1 MITRGN
7 GRSAVAAA
15 AYMSCSRI
23 ENDYDGI
30 THDYTRKRGL
40 HYERVFLPVH
50 APPEWKD
57 RAVLWNAVET
67 AEKTKDSRLAREIIV
82 ALPVELSLSQNICL
96 LEEYAQTQFVDL
108 GMCAD
113 VCIHDDDGHNP
124 HAHIMLTVRPLKDNG
139 KWQSKTEKE
148 YLCIKDGIEK
158 GFTSNEFLVAKKNG
172 WEKQYLYK
180 VGNTK
185 KYLPP
190 SQAVGLERSSK
201 YPKSSRYGRENPS
214 TKLWNSNEQLLS
226 WRKAWADEVNRH
238 LERAGFSDRI
248 DHRSFKSQGI
258 LRQPTIHE
266 GVFAIRMER
275 KGKTSDRREINRRII
290 KDNSA
295 LAYWTETVIYL
306 TKALI
311 MLIPA
316 VAVLLE
322 ALRMKLTVLLYDWK
336 LNRYNMTVKQT
347 DIEYMKRE
355 VPRIEATNSK
365 LDAKAKEKSELE
377 AELRRTPKLFRKKR
391 AELEAKIYGLN
402 EEISELTTEQNRLTH
417 VAGNTVEIA
426 ERRIS
431 AAEERLKELEDWDDY
446 LSVEIHDTVVEFK
459 EKASEAQGL
468 DREALSAERMKL
480 RPQKYAEAYDKIEKQ
495 YGICNMDR
503 LMSSQINASDLL
515 DEEPDKEIL
524 FPKPETKLTSKT
536 KHKDEPQR

>member
-1 MITRGN
+1 M
-7 GRSAVAAA
+7 AAA

-40 HYERVFLPVH
+40 QYERVFLPAH

-57 RAVLWNAVET
+57 RAVLWNAVEA

-82 ALPVELSLSQNICL
+82 ALPVELSLSQNIRL
-96 LEEYAQTQFVDL
+96 LEEYVQSQFVDL

-158 GFTSNEFLVAKKNG
+158 GFTSTEFLIAKKNG

-180 VGNTK
+180 IGNTK

-190 SQAVGLERSSK
+190 SQADGSERVSK

-226 WRKAWADEVNRH
+226 WRKEWADEVNRH
-238 LERAGFSDRI
+238 LERAGFADRV
-248 DHRSFKSQGI
+248 DHRSFKAQGI

-275 KGKTSDRREINRRII
+275 KGKTSDRCEINRRIF

-306 TKALI
+306 TKALV

-316 VAVLLE
+316 IAVLLE
-322 ALRMKLTVLLYDWK
+322 ALRMKLTILLYDWK

-347 DIEYMKRE
+347 DIEYMRRE
-355 VPRIEATNSK
+355 IPRIEATNSK
-365 LDAKAKEKSELE
+365 LDAKAKEKFENE
-377 AELRRTPKLFRKKR
+377 AELRRTPKLFRRKR
-391 AELEAKIYGLN
+391 AELEAKIYGHN
-402 EEISELTTEQNRLTH
+402 EEISELTTEQNRLSH
-417 VAGNTVEIA
+417 VAGSTVEIA

-431 AAEERLKELEDWDDY
+431 EAEKRLKELEDWDDY
-446 LSVEIHDTVVEFK
+446 LGVEIHDTVVEFK

-468 DREALSAERMKL
+468 DREELSAERMKL
-480 RPQKYAEAYDKIEKQ
+480 RPQKYAEAYDKIEEQ

-503 LMSSQINASDLL
+503 LMSSQEDASYLI

>member
-1 MITRGN
+1 M
-7 GRSAVAAA
+7 AAA

-40 HYERVFLPVH
+40 QYERVFLPAS

-57 RAVLWNAVET
+57 RAVLWNAVEA

-82 ALPVELSLSQNICL
+82 ALPVELSLSQNIRL
-96 LEEYAQTQFVDL
+96 IENYVLSQFVDL

-124 HAHIMLTVRPLKDNG
+124 HAHIMLTVRPLKDSG

-148 YLCIKDGIEK
+148 YLCIKGGIEK
-158 GFTSNEFLVAKKNG
+158 GFTAAEYSMAQKSG

-180 VGNTK
+180 VGNAK

-190 SQAVGLERSSK
+190 SLADGLERVSK
-201 YPKSSRYGRENPS
+201 FPKSSRYGRENPS
-214 TKLWNSNEQLLS
+214 TKLWNSTDQLQV
-226 WRKAWADEVNRH
+226 WRKTWADEVNRH
-238 LERAGFSDRI
+238 LERASFSDRV
-248 DHRSFKSQGI
+248 DHRSFKAQGI

-275 KGKTSDRREINRRII
+275 KGKTSDRREINRRIF

-295 LAYWTETVIYL
+295 LAHWTKTVICL
-306 TKALI
+306 TKALV

-316 VAVLLE
+316 VAALLE
-322 ALRMKLTVLLYDWK
+322 AIRMKLTVLLYDWK
-336 LNRYNMTVKQT
+336 LNRHNMNVKRT

-365 LDAKAKEKSELE
+365 LDQKTKEKSELE
-377 AELRRTPKLFRKKR
+377 AELRQTPKLFRKKR
-391 AELEAKIYGLN
+391 AELEAKIYGFN
-402 EEISELTTEQNRLTH
+402 EEISELTTEHNRLSR
-417 VAGNTVEIA
+417 VAGSTVEKA

-431 AAEERLKELEDWDDY
+431 EAEERLKVLED
-446 LSVEIHDTVVEFK
+446 L
-459 EKASEAQGL
+459 G
-468 DREALSAERMKL
+468 
-480 RPQKYAEAYDKIEKQ
+480 
-495 YGICNMDR
+495 
-503 LMSSQINASDLL
+503 
-515 DEEPDKEIL
+515 
-524 FPKPETKLTSKT
+524 
-536 KHKDEPQR
+536 

>member
-40 HYERVFLPVH
+40 QYERVFLPAH

-57 RAVLWNAVET
+57 RAVLWNAVEA

-82 ALPVELSLSQNICL
+82 ALPVELSLSQNILL
-96 LEEYAQTQFVDL
+96 LEEYVQSQFVNL

-113 VCIHDDDGHNP
+113 VCIHDNDGHNP
-124 HAHIMLTVRPLKDNG
+124 HAHIMLTVRSLKDNG

-158 GFTSNEFLVAKKNG
+158 GFTSAEFLVAKNNG

-180 VGNTK
+180 VGNAK

-214 TKLWNSNEQLLS
+214 TKLWNSTDQLQV

-238 LERAGFSDRI
+238 LERAGFADRV
-248 DHRSFKSQGI
+248 DHRSFKAQGI

-275 KGKTSDRREINRRII
+275 NGKTSDRREINRRIF

-295 LAYWTETVIYL
+295 LAHWTETVIYL
-306 TKALI
+306 TKALV

-316 VAVLLE
+316 IAVLLE

-336 LNRYNMTVKQT
+336 LNRYNMNVKQT

-365 LDAKAKEKSELE
+365 LDQKTKEKSELE
-377 AELRRTPKLFRKKR
+377 AELGRTPKLFRKKR
-391 AELEAKIYGLN
+391 AELEAKIDGLN
-402 EEISELTTEQNRLTH
+402 EEISELTTEQNRLSH
-417 VAGNTVEIA
+417 VAGSTVESA

-431 AAEERLKELEDWDDY
+431 EAEKRLRELEDWDDY
-446 LSVEIHDTVVEFK
+446 LNDAIHDTVVEFK

-480 RPQKYAEAYDKIEKQ
+480 RPQKYAEAYDKIEEQ
-495 YGICNMDR
+495 YGNCNMDR
-503 LMSSQINASDLL
+503 LMSSQEDASYLI

-524 FPKPETKLTSKT
+524 FPKPEIKLTSKT